1 MRGFLA
7 DAETHLDM
15 IGEKILLDREMREL
29 NSAYVFS
36 PLAKTEMW
44 D

>member
-7 DAETHLDM
+7 DAKTLFNATR
-15 IGEKILLDREMREL
+15 EKILFDREMREL
-29 NSAYVFS
+29 NSPYVSS